1 MSPGGGPR
9 RAPFGADSH
18 VGGPLA
24 GSDADSRASCRQRTT
39 PDGSTRESLDDE
51 TAIIVPLP
59 PTTSAAMRYWNMARQ
74 RLLGAEF
81 TRAYVERHGS
91 HASERETDGEGGSL
105 LLAI

>member
-74 RLLGAEF
+74 RLLGRRF
-81 TRAYVERHGS
+81 
-91 HASERETDGEGGSL
+91 TDGQPIRPRSPASFRNRSG
-105 LLAI
+105 